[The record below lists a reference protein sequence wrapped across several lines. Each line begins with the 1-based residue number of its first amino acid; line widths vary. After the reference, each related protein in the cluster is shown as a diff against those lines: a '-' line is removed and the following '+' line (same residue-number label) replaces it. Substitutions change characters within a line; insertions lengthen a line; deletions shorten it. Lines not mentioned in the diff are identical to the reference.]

1 MIDED
6 ERDVVNRQNN
16 SATELTGEEWSLV
29 VHCIAKEIEAEI
41 CRFQQ
46 QEMPLIGAAEV
57 TANKVDH
64 MTGRISCL
72 TKLLRKIDPLV
83 MDAIKSKGRTQ

>member
-1 MIDED
+1 M
-6 ERDVVNRQNN
+6 
-16 SATELTGEEWSLV
+16 ALV

-46 QEMPLIGAAEV
+46 QETPLIGAAEV

-64 MTGRISCL
+64 MTNRISCL

-83 MDAIKSKGRTQ
+83 MNAIKSKGRTQ

>member
-1 MIDED
+1 MSGK
-6 ERDVVNRQNN
+6 N
-16 SATELTGEEWSLV
+16 SAAELTGEEWSLI
-29 VHCIAKEIEAEI
+29 VHCIANKIEAEI

-64 MTGRISCL
+64 MTGRVSHL
-72 TKLLRKIDPLV
+72 TKILRKIDPLF
-83 MDAIKSKGRTQ
+83 MDALEF

>member
-1 MIDED
+1 MSK
-6 ERDVVNRQNN
+6 QNN
-16 SATELTGEEWSLV
+16 SAAELTGEEWSLI

-46 QEMPLIGAAEV
+46 QEMPLNGAAEV

-64 MTGRISCL
+64 MTGRVSLL
-72 TKLLRKIDPLV
+72 TKLLRKIDPWLT
-83 MDAIKSKGRTQ
+83 AALER